1 MPAVV
6 SVFGVDPLRIGGT
19 ETFARELSSQLAQQ
33 GRQSVLCF
41 LSKPTE
47 QVADLLRLPNVSI
60 EVLTDSAEFNLSA
73 IRTLA
78 RILKQH
84 QAELLH
90 LHFTGFLG
98 AYPWAARLSSVKKVF
113 FTDHTSRPAGYV
125 IGKAPFWKRALVRL
139 INQPLSKVIC

>member
-19 ETFARELSSQLAQQ
+19 ETFDRELSLQLAAE

-47 QVADLLRLPNVSI
+47 QVERFLQLPNVSL
-60 EVLTDSAEFNLSA
+60 EVLADSAEFSFTAAKNLAS
-73 IRTLA
+73 
-78 RILKQH
+78 ILKRYQP
-84 QAELLH
+84 ELLH

-98 AYPWAARLSSVKKVF
+98 MYPWVAASHSVKKVF
-113 FTDHTSRPAGYV
+113 FTDHTSRPAGCL
-125 IGKAPFWKRALVRL
+125 ATRTPLWKRLLVR
-139 INQPLSKVIC
+139 